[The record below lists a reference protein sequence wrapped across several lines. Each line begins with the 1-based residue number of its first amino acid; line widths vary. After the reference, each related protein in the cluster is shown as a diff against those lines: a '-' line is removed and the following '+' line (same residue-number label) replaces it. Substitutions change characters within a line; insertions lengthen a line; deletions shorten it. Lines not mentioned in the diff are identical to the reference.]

1 MGYHTGEQIRAARA
15 MLGWEQ
21 TELATRA
28 NVSVKTIKRLEA
40 ISGPIDARSEWSVVH
55 ALELAGID
63 FIGSHDWRDRSEGV
77 RFAKDRNA
85 KLRRKLIEDTEFALD
100 YELKEITEK
109 DPDFFER
116 PTADIAAFV
125 LEKLGPSLTSKVQN
139 LLNRN
144 E

>member
-15 MLGWEQ
+15 MLAWEQ

-40 ISGPIDARSEWSVVH
+40 TSGPIDARSEWSVVH

-63 FIGSHDWRDRSEGV
+63 FIGSHDRWDRSEGV

-85 KLRRKLIEDTEFALD
+85 KLRRKLIDDTQFALD
-100 YELKEITEK
+100 YELKEITDK
-109 DPDFFER
+109 DQDFFER
-116 PTADIAAFV
+116 PTADIVAFV
-125 LEKLGPSLTSKVQN
+125 LEQLGPALTSKIQN
-139 LLNRN
+139 MLNRSD
-144 E
+144 